1 MRILHLVTRS
11 EPGGAQSLVRTLA
24 EAQRAAGNQ
33 VAIAHGPEGDGE
45 AFRGMDDGIGRL
57 QIPDLVRAVSPIR
70 EIKAIAEIAALYRKW
85 KPDIAHL
92 HTSKAG
98 ALGRLA
104 AGFGPRGAI
113 DPRRIVYTM
122 HGYDQLRVENRK
134 LLAAD
139 KALRARCGAV
149 VAVSRLDA
157 DAMERDGYHVILIPN
172 GVPDPATPRAE
183 VSAAAVRRPGVV
195 QRLQHLRSE
204 GLPIAITVAREAR
217 PKRIDLARDIA
228 RLTAGRLQVVWIGG
242 DPRPD
247 DPPNFHALG
256 AIPDAA
262 SYFSSADLFF
272 LASDHEGMPLSVL
285 EALAAG
291 LPVVASAVGGIP
303 EILQAAPGEPSCGR
317 AVPNEAAPFVAAL
330 MEITGNSNS
339 RKEMSDLSRRRWSER
354 YSDLAMAG
362 RYATLYHDL
371 CDANF
376 RQ

>member
-57 QIPDLVRAVSPIR
+57 QITDLVRAVSPIR

-157 DAMERDGYHVILIPN
+157 EAMERDGYHVILIPN
-172 GVPDPATPRAE
+172 GVPDPAAGADAR
-183 VSAAAVRRPGVV
+183 RRPGVV
-195 QRLQHLRSE
+195 RRFQDIRAE

-303 EILQAAPGEPSCGR
+303 EILQSGPGQPACGH
-317 AVPNEAAPFVAAL
+317 AVPNNAAPFAAAL
-330 MEITGNSNS
+330 MDIVSNSNS